1 MIELL
6 RDLMHRSMVNF
17 ISFREEAVRSMKI
30 QAWA

>member
-6 RDLMHRSMVNF
+6 RDLMRRLMVNS

-30 QAWA
+30 QAWT